1 MFTKAIKLCMSKIYE
16 NNNFDKLKQKFM
28 EYDSNKN
35 GILERDEFTLVMK
48 QFNFSEQE
56 IDIMITSLDLNNDGQ
71 IEFSEFIS
79 GCANF
84 DKANM

>member
-1 MFTKAIKLCMSKIYE
+1 MSKIYE